1 MWWQLKTYSP
11 ALIGYSCPSSYLGG
25 MVVALLLFSRTFV
38 SAQRDSCQDNL
49 SQANQL
55 YEKGKLS
62 QVIAVLGDCPY
73 DRDQSQS
80 FRRTALNLSTEAYI
94 FMDSTSLAQYTL
106 LKLLQVDPFYKIN
119 AEIPE
124 MRYLRQQVISFPCAE
139 ISGSFGPILFTSAQF
154 LSSTTL
160 PSASIT
166 SLEQIFK
173 SADGD
178 YDISWGFQGGVDIGM
193 ALYRHSNF
201 DLHFGVTV
209 SRYSFRYLMQLE
221 NVESQNGEF
230 DNASLFVAE
239 KHLWLRAPVY
249 LSLNLVPRDEIVN
262 RHFIPYL
269 KLGGS
274 FDYLLSNTA
283 KLSTLKLTY
292 QSDPTAAIVSPSEY
306 IGNYRKSNTFSVIGG
321 AGLKLHLHRLFFLMD
336 AQYTYTLQNLRN
348 TNSDQL
354 IIQKF
359 TYVDNDFK
367 LSNLSLNFGLGV
379 FLFRAK
385 VR

>member
-11 ALIGYSCPSSYLGG
+11 ALVGYSCPSSYLGG
-25 MVVALLLFSRTFV
+25 MVVVILLFGCTAV

-55 YEKGKLS
+55 YEIGKLS
-62 QVIAVLGDCPY
+62 QVIAVLGSCPY
-73 DRDQSQS
+73 DRDQSRS

-94 FMDSTSLAQYTL
+94 FMDSTSLAQHTL

-124 MRYLRQQVISFPCAE
+124 MRYLRQQVVSFPCAE

-154 LSSTTL
+154 SSSTTV
-160 PSASIT
+160 PGASMI
-166 SLEQIFK
+166 SREQILK

-178 YDISWGFQGGVDIGM
+178 YDIDWAFQGGIDIGM

-249 LSLNLVPRDEIVN
+249 LSLNLVPRDEMVN
-262 RHFIPYL
+262 RHLIPYL

-292 QSDPTAAIVSPSEY
+292 QSDPTSIVSPVEY
-306 IGNYRKSNTFSVIGG
+306 IGDYRKSNTFSVIGG

-336 AQYTYTLQNLRN
+336 AQYTYTLPNLRN

-359 TYVDNDFK
+359 AYVDNDFK

>member
-11 ALIGYSCPSSYLGG
+11 ALVGYSCPSSYLGG
-25 MVVALLLFSRTFV
+25 MIVALLLFSSTFV

-55 YEKGKLS
+55 YEIGKLS
-62 QVIAVLGDCPY
+62 QIIAILGDCPY
-73 DRDQSQS
+73 DRDQSRS

-94 FMDSTSLAQYTL
+94 FMDSTRLAQHTL

-124 MRYLRQQVISFPCAE
+124 MRYLRQQVVSFPCAE

-154 LSSTTL
+154 SSSTTVPGVTL
-160 PSASIT
+160 ISRKQS
-166 SLEQIFK
+166 FK
-173 SADGD
+173 GVDGD
-178 YDISWGFQGGVDIGM
+178 YDIDWGFQGGVDIGI

-201 DLHFGVTV
+201 DLHFGANV

-221 NVESQNGEF
+221 NVESPNGEY

-262 RHFIPYL
+262 RHLIPYL

-283 KLSTLKLTY
+283 KLTTLKLTY
-292 QSDPTAAIVSPSEY
+292 QSDSTVIVSPAQK
-306 IGNYRKSNTFSVIGG
+306 IGDYRKSTTFSIIGG

-348 TNSDQL
+348 TTNDPL
-354 IIQKF
+354 TIQKF
-359 TYVDNDFK
+359 AYADNDFK
-367 LSNLSLNFGLGV
+367 LSNLSLHFGLGF
-379 FLFRAK
+379 FLFRAR